1 MTKYKKE
8 IGAWGE
14 SIAAEWLAERGYQ
27 IIARNV
33 CTPYGEI
40 DIIVQQGD
48 VTIFVEVKTL
58 TSSREFFPEKKI
70 SLLSN
75 NNICLM
81 PRNITARNMRSIT
94 AKLTQSLR
102 KGNQALSQL
111 PHVLKASSR
120 FLILRKY
127 HILFDIIST
136 GN

>member
-58 TSSREFFPEKKI
+58 TSSREFFPEKNITAVKQH
-70 SLLSN
+70 
-75 NNICLM
+75 NICLM

-94 AKLTQSLR
+94 GKLTQSLW
-102 KGNQALSQL
+102 KGNPALSQSS
-111 PHVLKASSR
+111 HILKASSR
-120 FLILRKY
+120 ILILRKY